1 MNCLWKEHSVTITAR
16 RILVPDETK
25 VTMAYALGECPGIAP
40 MTQRDLIQLRLRCQ
54 NNREKRSFILASWV
68 YGILSRVLRAE
79 DLSPIEELVFLF
91 FCPRLTSLDPDLGI
105 KESLVLGA
113 LRNADSE
120 DGLKGLLQ
128 SLQSLN
134 PPARLALRIKA
145 LRDVLLPLYNCRLEV
160 RWQEMAGRPWKGLAS
175 FADLQKDFEA
185 LESIHS
191 SLCDQI
197 LPLKALLEDEA
208 LASVPELAAL
218 RDMEL
223 PELARYVD
231 EHADSLT
238 TLALRLVKEN
248 LPTFDAKTVLT
259 QLRALHP
266 ALSEHDLAVAESQV
280 DDIASGR
287 VAEQES
293 ELVTI
298 ILPAMTGERAFN
310 ILDDIL
316 EGGYTHRFLS
326 ELARGHYHLPESTP
340 ESAPAGTQG
349 TLAKLSD
356 KGPAAEAD
364 TESER
369 DSETEPEPEDETALQ
384 DQAQAHKTHARP
396 RAKTRKKEQRKN
408 RHALKLARTRAQA
421 ASAQAVPEADRAA
434 APNMPDAPDTVETGA
449 APGDHVAETGS
460 PSGEAVSPLAGQD
473 KTDNTAPAV
482 LATGTDS
489 AQAGDTVPGREQD
502 VPLPSP
508 ATGLPD
514 EQKED
519 QPEEVKPEPA
529 AEAEPAQSD
538 RPAAVQDANEG
549 DAPCASVPLNA
560 ETEAATAT
568 GHEASSLSEQDLFSQ
583 GLSEQGLA
591 EQHGAEWPEQDDESN
606 QDYVI
611 ELTELVGQA
620 GQPDPAPAGDRDE
633 DDRQDAGT
641 QRPGAPSGSASSP
654 ADDEAKAAPA
664 LKTAHTSGTCLS
676 PAGKLPDRQTMQAQ
690 QGTPASAPT
699 SEPTSEPAWVP
710 SWDRLHALACRLLD
724 TGSTAALHW
733 LMTRDFAR
741 SAIPEDAEH
750 KLCPPW
756 LSELVHLGL
765 HLRPRFSE
773 ACQRCHQLLDTANA
787 QYSNLSDEQSLLLAA
802 SLIRPVL
809 FLPQPSLIPMLVHL
823 GTRHRAYAPF
833 FSALKDFAIASSP
846 MDEQFL
852 TMQSAEDLRRSELEQ
867 LREETLAF
875 RLRMERSKLSFQ
887 PATVVRR
894 NLFKKTGLF
903 GKCLEA
909 CLQGDFGP
917 MEECLAREWSTSERK
932 ELIEKIHAGERR
944 DLRKIV
950 ASAQVHLLEDMDQA
964 LSLLRHWHSFAS
976 TEGTQTDAALH
987 DALFAAIRL
996 PDQARSC
1003 EEGLLQ
1009 RTLGSLKNCRNGADY
1024 LTETVDPCL
1033 ELKLW
1038 PLTLPAGEGLQDGRL
1053 VQALEELESDRLHH
1067 ADALSVAV
1075 HMLHGEL
1082 VLSEEYVRVYKAGSK
1097 QLARDELVQAAT
1109 QANLPFELSEE
1120 AIRLDDLLIHEREV
1134 WNKRLEGEK
1143 ELCLQKIS
1151 DAYFRGAILS
1161 AQQALYRDSCLTS
1174 SAKSHLEQ
1182 GTPAQGIRELHA
1194 LQAEL
1199 ATHEEEQQRILIQR
1213 MEELKEAHRDKP
1225 LLQRHLRDMAERL
1238 VRTENMYSEAYA
1250 ALATVEEQ
1258 LASGGDLQEAAPK
1271 DTGEHPSSSALFY
1284 DLLEQDPSSLCFGD
1298 AEASQ
1303 CWHNVTTSLR
1313 RNNALSSR
1321 ERGFVTSLVRQL
1333 GFSLDRDEELN
1344 ELNREGRP
1352 CFWRILRCRAT
1363 IKSPLPHWGSRSGG
1377 LQTFVFGW
1385 DVTPERL
1392 QQKLRNSL
1400 NSGVLSA
1407 QNATTIICCNP
1418 LSAADRRKILV
1429 YCNNL
1434 NFPVLIVDTHLYT
1447 WLSCQE
1453 NRIDALFGVTLAGM
1467 ACNPFTPEVAGA
1479 VPPEMFFGREGVIA
1493 DILDPSGP
1501 CIVYGG
1507 RQLGKTA
1514 LLQQIASRR
1523 DPTLLL
1529 VHYSR
1534 PPVSQ
1539 LLDSL
1544 INELHK
1550 KKLENVTR
1558 TNLEQSVREYLDTHP
1573 DKKGILVLVD
1583 ECDMALEEDAK
1594 ADFAQVHVLS
1604 TLMQRTNRAFKIV
1617 LTGLHSVQRFSHV
1630 SNVPLIHFGTPV
1642 CIGPLPPNDAYDLLV
1657 TPLRW
1662 LGLEFADKKLAYM
1675 AINHCNYHPK
1685 LIQMLGEE
1693 LVKAVRPLRTR
1704 GETSFSITRAIL
1716 FNVLNARPLQ
1726 QKISECFE
1734 ITLNLDECY
1743 LVIGYTMAL
1752 LSLQAAEEGG
1762 APGCGTGIQLSALQ
1776 EELASYWPAAFSR
1789 RPGDFSLLESLLHEM
1804 EGLGL
1809 LVSTG
1814 GSYRLRT
1821 PNIINLLGGEET
1833 IKSKLEAYATKLYQP
1848 EIQLDEWRV
1857 DQVEALV
1864 ASQYNTIA
1872 EKSNG
1877 LIYIVGSSALGLDD
1891 VPAALTSIAR
1901 DQHIGRCQELTGSTV
1916 QELVSGLLNSYK
1928 RWTDGLLL
1936 WINSGKTPHVPAFM
1950 LEAARWLGSLRSER
1964 RYVRLVCLLEPQAYY
1979 DLYAKDSCHRL
1990 QQLGNVTRLLLH
2002 PWTQYSLETWYKLKG
2017 ATMLPANGALL
2028 EESGGWHALLFP
2040 RLQNRPM
2047 PPVADYFARSG
2058 VCFPEQEDVYRL
2070 LGLFCDFC
2078 DETVP
2083 TLSVSDCLDELA
2095 DMGQARV
2102 HQLLTMLKDL
2112 HVLVDKGSERLS
2124 LAFGIEAGLRRRQ
2137 Q

>member
-1 MNCLWKEHSVTITAR
+1 MPGKIPGWFQKRFQETVQEYTQREQAELDLIAGFPELMNCLWKEHSSTITAR
-16 RILVPDETK
+16 RLLVPDETK
-25 VTMAYALGECPGIAP
+25 VTVAYALGNFPGIAP
-40 MTQRDLIQLRLRCQ
+40 MTQRELIQLRHHCQ
-54 NNREKRSFILASWV
+54 NNRELRSFILASWV
-68 YGILSRVLRAE
+68 YGILSRVLGEE
-79 DLSPIEELVFLF
+79 DLLPVEELVFLF

-105 KESLVLGA
+105 RESLVLDA
-113 LRNADSE
+113 LEEADSE
-120 DGLKGLLQ
+120 DDLKELLQ
-128 SLQSLN
+128 SLQPLDL
-134 PPARLALRIKA
+134 PARLALRIKA
-145 LRDVLLPLYNCRLEV
+145 LRDIIVPLYNCRLEA
-160 RWQEMAGRPWKGLAS
+160 RWQETAGRPWKGLAS
-175 FADLQKDFEA
+175 FADLQKDFKA
-185 LESIHS
+185 LEDIHS
-191 SLCDQI
+191 RLCDQI
-197 LPLKALLEDEA
+197 LPLRVLLADEA
-208 LASVPELAAL
+208 LASRPELAAL
-218 RDMEL
+218 RGMEL
-223 PELARYVD
+223 PELARHVE

-238 TLALRLVKEN
+238 TLALRLVEDN
-248 LPTFDAKTVLT
+248 LPAFDAEKVKG
-259 QLRALHP
+259 QLRALQP
-266 ALSEHDLAVAESQV
+266 ALSAHDLAVAEAQV
-280 DDIASGR
+280 NDIASGR
-287 VAEQES
+287 VAEQKS

-326 ELARGHYHLPESTP
+326 ELARGNYHLPD
-340 ESAPAGTQG
+340 SAGDPVPAPDPVSAGTQ
-349 TLAKLSD
+349 AD
-356 KGPAAEAD
+356 PAERPETRADTGAQTEQEREAETGAEAD
-364 TESER
+364 IEADIATGIAADPEAAAESEAG
-369 DSETEPEPEDETALQ
+369 PEGETAARTE
-384 DQAQAHKTHARP
+384 AQTHTKSRTKAGRK
-396 RAKTRKKEQRKN
+396 AKRKGKN
-408 RHALKLARTRAQA
+408 RHALNLARSRAQA
-421 ASAQAVPEADRAA
+421 APVQAVPGTDSVTSEHGEQGATVEQKENETEPSEHLAKPGTPTDEAA
-434 APNMPDAPDTVETGA
+434 AVPVGQNDA
-449 APGDHVAETGS
+449 
-460 PSGEAVSPLAGQD
+460 
-473 KTDNTAPAV
+473 DNTIDTATAV
-482 LATGTDS
+482 LATDANL
-489 AQAGDTVPGREQD
+489 AQADEDLLPDREQD
-502 VPLPSP
+502 TSLSSP
-508 ATGLPD
+508 ATGQQDEQEEDEPD
-514 EQKED
+514 EPDNLEVD
-519 QPEEVKPEPA
+519 LAAEPEAGQEAEEGAEPA
-529 AEAEPAQSD
+529 ASASLT
-538 RPAAVQDANEG
+538 AA
-549 DAPCASVPLNA
+549 A
-560 ETEAATAT
+560 ETDSPAGNGTP
-568 GHEASSLSEQDLFSQ
+568 SLCEQGLSRQQGADQTQQTSQADESEQD
-583 GLSEQGLA
+583 
-591 EQHGAEWPEQDDESN
+591 D
-606 QDYVI
+606 VI
-611 ELTELVGQA
+611 ELTELVEQA
-620 GQPDPAPAGDRDE
+620 
-633 DDRQDAGT
+633 DRQKT
-641 QRPGAPSGSASSP
+641 Q
-654 ADDEAKAAPA
+654 EE
-664 LKTAHTSGTCLS
+664 
-676 PAGKLPDRQTMQAQ
+676 
-690 QGTPASAPT
+690 QGTPAS
-699 SEPTSEPAWVP
+699 EPLVQP

-733 LMTRDFAR
+733 LVTRDFAR
-741 SAIPEDAEH
+741 AAASGDAGHE
-750 KLCPPW
+750 LCPPW

-773 ACQRCHQLLDTANA
+773 ACQRCHQLLDTAHA

-833 FSALKDFAIASSP
+833 FSALRDFAIASRP

-867 LREETLAF
+867 LREDTIAF
-875 RLRMERSKLSFQ
+875 RLRMERAKLPFQ
-887 PATVVRR
+887 PATMVRR

-903 GKCLEA
+903 GRCLEA

-917 MEECLAREWSTSERK
+917 MEDCLAMDWSLSARRD
-932 ELIEKIHAGERR
+932 LIEKVHAGERR

-950 ASAQVHLLEDMDQA
+950 SSAQTHLLEDMDQA
-964 LSLLRHWHSFAS
+964 LALLRHWHMFSS
-976 TEGTQTDAALH
+976 TEGIQTDEALH
-987 DALFAAIRL
+987 DALLAAIRL
-996 PDQARSC
+996 PEQARSC

-1009 RTLGSLKNCRNGADY
+1009 RTLGLLKNCRSGASY

-1038 PLTLPAGEGLQDGRL
+1038 PLTLPAGDGLQECRPGQAL
-1053 VQALEELESDRLHH
+1053 QALEELDPDRLAR

-1082 VLSEEYVRVYKAGSK
+1082 VLSEDYLRVYKAGGRE
-1097 QLARDELVQAAT
+1097 LARDELVQAAT

-1120 AIRLDDLLIHEREV
+1120 AIRLDDLLAHEREV
-1134 WNKRLEGEK
+1134 WNRRLESEK
-1143 ELCLQKIS
+1143 DLCLQKIS

-1161 AQQALYRDSCLTS
+1161 AQQTLYRDSCLTT
-1174 SAKSHLEQ
+1174 ARSHLDQ

-1199 ATHEEEQQRILIQR
+1199 NTHEEEQQRILLDR
-1213 MEELKEAHRDKP
+1213 MEALQEAHKDKP
-1225 LLQRHLRDMAERL
+1225 LLQRLLRDMAERL

-1258 LASGGDLQEAAPK
+1258 LASGGDLQEAAPEPMR
-1271 DTGEHPSSSALFY
+1271 EHPSSSELFY
-1284 DLLEQDPSSLCFGD
+1284 DLLEKDPSSLRFGD
-1298 AEASQ
+1298 ADAGQ
-1303 CWHNVTTSLR
+1303 CWRNVTTSLR
-1313 RNNALSSR
+1313 RNNALSAR

-1333 GFSLDRDEELN
+1333 GFSLDRDEELS
-1344 ELNREGRP
+1344 EANREGRP

-1363 IKSPLPHWGSRSGG
+1363 IKSPLPQWGSRSGG

-1400 NSGVLSA
+1400 NTGILSA
-1407 QNATTIICCNP
+1407 QQATTIICCNP

-1514 LLQQIASRR
+1514 LLQQIACRR
-1523 DPTLLL
+1523 DPTLLI
-1529 VHYSR
+1529 VHYSM
-1534 PPVSQ
+1534 PAVSQ

-1558 TNLEQSVREYLDTHP
+1558 TNLEQSVRDYLDSHP

-1583 ECDMALEEDAK
+1583 ECDRALEEDARG
-1594 ADFAQVHVLS
+1594 DFAQVHALS
-1604 TLMQRTNRAFKIV
+1604 TLMQRTSRAFKIV

-1662 LGLEFADKKLAYM
+1662 LGLEFKDKKLAYM

-1693 LVKAVRPLRTR
+1693 LIKAVRPLRTR
-1704 GETSFSITRAIL
+1704 GETSFSITRAVL

-1726 QKISECFE
+1726 QKIRDCFE

-1762 APGCGTGIQLSALQ
+1762 APGCGTGIQLGALQ
-1776 EELASYWPAAFSR
+1776 EELAGYWPAAFSR
-1789 RPGDFSLLESLLHEM
+1789 RPGDFSMLESLLHEM

-1833 IKSKLEAYATKLYQP
+1833 IRSKLEPYATKPYQP

-1857 DQVEALV
+1857 DKAEALV

-1872 EKSNG
+1872 EKRNG

-1891 VPAALTSIAR
+1891 VPAALASIAR

-1916 QELVSGLLNSYK
+1916 QELTSGLHNSYN

-1936 WINSGKTPHVPAFM
+1936 WVNASRTPHVPAFM
-1950 LEAARWLGSLRSER
+1950 LEAARWLGSLHPER
-1964 RYVRLVCLLEPQAYY
+1964 RYVRLVCLLDPQAYY
-1979 DLYAKDSCHRL
+1979 DLCTKDSCHRL
-1990 QQLGNVTRLLLH
+1990 QQLGDVTRLLLH

-2017 ATMLPANGALL
+2017 ATMLPANGTLL

-2047 PPVADYFARSG
+2047 PSVEDYFARRG

-2078 DETVP
+2078 DENVP

-2095 DMGQARV
+2095 DLGQARV
-2102 HQLLTMLKDL
+2102 NQLIAMLRDL
-2112 HVLVDKGSERLS
+2112 RVLVDEGSDRLA

-2137 Q
+2137 S